1 MLKGEAPPG
10 YLVQT
15 RHAASRDYKVVLSPA
30 GKVLKSLGA
39 AWKHYAIVAPPPE
52 ADVEV
57 PSRSLPP
64 APSVEKPSVEKS
76 PGMQHFLRSRA
87 SSVYS
92 TLALAADVL
101 QTLVGS
107 LGPDTELFRAYAAA
121 SVLAYPILRHTRSQ
135 ETSKL
140 AFTANSH
147 SLAFTPAKDKTFKC
161 TIKLHSLQQR

>member
-1 MLKGEAPPG
+1 M
-10 YLVQT
+10 
-15 RHAASRDYKVVLSPA
+15 
-30 GKVLKSLGA
+30 
-39 AWKHYAIVAPPPE
+39 
-52 ADVEV
+52 

-101 QTLVGS
+101 QALVGS

-135 ETSKL
+135 APLVRPPWDPCLTCDLQPCLQRSSFCRSCRSRVSLKCLGVQMLTPLLHFRRGNKLICELFASFWVAMETR
-140 AFTANSH
+140 A
-147 SLAFTPAKDKTFKC
+147 
-161 TIKLHSLQQR
+161 